1 MRTPYAQAVDTVARL
16 QDAVRGGLPVLIPG
30 ARETGR
36 GSADATAIIADPVAA
51 STRAAAVFD
60 RLRIEDRLRF
70 EHQPEQR
77 KRTLLARLWRRIFRG
92 VWE

>member
-1 MRTPYAQAVDTVARL
+1 MGGTLRAPYSQAIDTVARL
-16 QDAVRGGLPVLIPG
+16 QKAVRDGLPVLIPG
-30 ARETGR
+30 ARETR
-36 GSADATAIIADPVAA
+36 MASADATAIIVDPVAA

-60 RLRIEDRLRF
+60 RLRF
-70 EHQPEQR
+70 EHEPEKR